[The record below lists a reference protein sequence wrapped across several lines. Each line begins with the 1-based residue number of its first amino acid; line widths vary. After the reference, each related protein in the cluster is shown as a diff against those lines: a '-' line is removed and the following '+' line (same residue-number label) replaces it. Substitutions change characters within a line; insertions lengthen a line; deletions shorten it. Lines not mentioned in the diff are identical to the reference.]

1 MFNNIQKHYNN
12 FMQLFA
18 TATSKK
24 NKIKS
29 INQIYPLGEST
40 IKYTQKSLVEVA
52 IIFLNVNARK

>member
-1 MFNNIQKHYNN
+1 
-12 FMQLFA
+12 MQLFA
-18 TATSKK
+18 TATSEK

-52 IIFLNVNARK
+52 IIFLHVNARK